1 MKLRILMVLFALAG
15 ALQGC
20 VTAVATGVVGTL
32 AMTDR
37 RSVGAQADDEGIEWK
52 AEARVSKEFPAT
64 HINVI
69 SYNRRVL
76 ITGEAPNE
84 AAAREI
90 GHIVSKVEN
99 VVSTINEVQVGP
111 ASSFSSRANDSYISS
126 KVKARFVD
134 AAKFN
139 INRVKV
145 FTEAGTVFLMG
156 VVTQGE
162 ANAAIETARTTGNV
176 KKVVNAMEVVTDAE
190 ARRIDAALGAS
201 ATSGTPK

>member
-1 MKLRILMVLFALAG
+1 MKFRALIALLALAG

-32 AMTDR
+32 AVADR

-52 AEARVSKEFPAT
+52 AEARVSKQFPAA

-76 ITGEAPNE
+76 ITGEAPDE
-84 AAAREI
+84 ATAREI
-90 GHIVSKVEN
+90 GRIVSKVEN
-99 VVSTINEVQVGP
+99 VVSTINEIQVGP
-111 ASSFSSRANDSYISS
+111 ASSFSVRANDSYVTS

-134 AAKFN
+134 AAKFT

-145 FTEAGTVFLMG
+145 FTEAGAVFLMG
-156 VVTQGE
+156 VVTQAE
-162 ANAAIETARTTGNV
+162 ANAAIETARTTGGV
-176 KKVVNAMEVVTDAE
+176 KKVINAMEVISDAE
-190 ARRIDAALGAS
+190 AKRIDAALGAS